1 MKQKLQD
8 IKNLRNE
15 IAKTQAKMIDIQE
28 TIGILKVV
36 ESSGMPRCSMS
47 EHTSD
52 THRKLESKL
61 EEGKRL
67 EKLWVDYANYV
78 IEVDELIE
86 HSNLSVDEALAFRE
100 YYLRVRFC
108 NKLKRYKS
116 KSMIEVANELHVTA
130 PRVHQLLEIAYKK
143 IELNRI

>member
-1 MKQKLQD
+1 MRQKLQE

-15 IAKTQAKMIDIQE
+15 IAKAQARMIDIEE
-28 TIGILKVV
+28 TIGMLKVV
-36 ESSGMPRCSMS
+36 ESSGMPRSSMS

-52 THRKLESKL
+52 THKQLESKL
-61 EEGKRL
+61 SEGQRL
-67 EKLWVDYANYV
+67 EKMWGDYANCV

-86 HSNLSVDEALAFRE
+86 QSNLSVDEALAFRE
-100 YYLRVRFC
+100 YYLRVKFC
-108 NKLKRYKS
+108 DKLQRYKS
-116 KSMIEVANELHVTA
+116 KSMIDVANELHVTA